1 MFDSLS
7 EKLGGIL
14 DRLTRRGALSEADVE
29 AALREVRRALLEA
42 DVALDVARAFT
53 DNIKKQAVGVEVMK
67 SVTPGQLVVKIVHDQ
82 LVATLGADSQGID
95 LAAAPPVAIMMVG
108 LQGSGKTTTTAK
120 LARRLTDRQKRK
132 VLMASLDVRRPAA
145 MEQLAVLGREAQI
158 DTLPVVAGQQP
169 PQIAKRALEAAR
181 LGGYDV
187 VLLDTAGRTT
197 LDDEMMNEAAE
208 VKRAANPH
216 EVLLVADALTG
227 QDAVN
232 LARAFDQ
239 RVGLTGI
246 VLTRVDGD
254 GRGGAALSMRAVTN
268 KPIKLIGTGE
278 KLDALEEF
286 DPARI
291 AGRILGMGDIVAL
304 VEKAAAN
311 IDAEKAMRAAEK
323 MRKGKFDL
331 ADLREQLQQMQ
342 AMGGMG
348 GLLGMMPGVAKMKAQ
363 IANAGLD
370 DKLVKRQMAIID
382 SMTPQ
387 ERRNPDILK
396 ASRKKRIAAGSGT
409 TPEYINKLLKMHR
422 GMADMM
428 KAMGGAK
435 RGPLAGLGQ
444 IMGFGSGGV
453 PTPEQMA
460 EIAKKMPGG
469 ALPPGMPGSSLPPT
483 MPKLPPNIPG
493 KFPDCPASAAESFL
507 DCRVCPVSE
516 KRSENV
522 SLIRHSGAPRS
533 GEPGIHTPQRCGLWI
548 PALARSA
555 RSAGMTVLRKG
566 KPEMSLVIRMA
577 RAGTKKRPVY
587 HIVVAD
593 SRITARRPLHRAA
606 RSFQSAAAEGQDRAA
621 QARSR
626 KGAGLD
632 EEGRAAVRPRHAL
645 PRCRRHRQARE
656 AQQPGKGDP
665 AQGTQGRGGRSAQGQ
680 GSRRRGRQDR
690 RDRQGCRR
698 QGRSGGELTLR

>member
-7 EKLGGIL
+7 EKLGRIL
-14 DRLTRRGALSEADVE
+14 DGLTRRGALSEADVD

-67 SVTPGQLVVKIVHDQ
+67 SVTPGQMVVKIVHDQ
-82 LVATLGADSQGID
+82 LIATLGADSQSID
-95 LAAAPPVAIMMVG
+95 LNAAPPVAIMMVG

-120 LARRLTDRQKRK
+120 VARRLADRQKKK

-145 MEQLAVLGREAQI
+145 MEQLAVLGRDAEI
-158 DTLPVVAGQQP
+158 DTLPVVEGQQP
-169 PQIAKRALEAAR
+169 PQIAQRAIQAAK
-181 LGGYDV
+181 LSGYDV

-197 LDDEMMNEAAE
+197 LDDEMMSEAAL
-208 VKRAANPH
+208 VKQAVNPH

-232 LARAFDQ
+232 LARAFDE

-331 ADLREQLQQMQ
+331 GDLREQLTQMQ

-348 GLLGMMPGVAKMKAQ
+348 GLLGMMPGVAKMKNQ
-363 IANAGLD
+363 IAAAGLD
-370 DKLVKRQMAIID
+370 DKLLKRQMAIID
-382 SMTPQ
+382 AMTPQ

-409 TPEYINKLLKMHR
+409 TPEAINKLLKMHR

-428 KAMGGAK
+428 KAMGSGK
-435 RGPLAGLGQ
+435 RSPLAGLGQ
-444 IMGFGSGGV
+444 MMGFGGGGM
-453 PTPEQMA
+453 PSPEQMA
-460 EIAKKMPGG
+460 ELAKKMPGG
-469 ALPPGMPGSSLPPT
+469 MPGGGLPPT
-483 MPKLPPNIPG
+483 MPTLPKGLPTNFPG
-493 KFPDCPASAAESFL
+493 L
-507 DCRVCPVSE
+507 
-516 KRSENV
+516 
-522 SLIRHSGAPRS
+522 
-533 GEPGIHTPQRCGLWI
+533 
-548 PALARSA
+548 
-555 RSAGMTVLRKG
+555 
-566 KPEMSLVIRMA
+566 
-577 RAGTKKRPVY
+577 
-587 HIVVAD
+587 
-593 SRITARRPLHRAA
+593 
-606 RSFQSAAAEGQDRAA
+606 
-621 QARSR
+621 
-626 KGAGLD
+626 
-632 EEGRAAVRPRHAL
+632 
-645 PRCRRHRQARE
+645 
-656 AQQPGKGDP
+656 
-665 AQGTQGRGGRSAQGQ
+665 
-680 GSRRRGRQDR
+680 
-690 RDRQGCRR
+690 
-698 QGRSGGELTLR
+698 

>member
-14 DRLTRRGALSEADVE
+14 DRLTRRGALSEADVD

-53 DNIKKQAVGVEVMK
+53 ERVKAQAIGVEVMK
-67 SVTPGQLVVKIVHDQ
+67 SVTPGQMVVKIVHDQ
-82 LVATLGADSQGID
+82 LVATLGADSQPID
-95 LAAAPPVAIMMVG
+95 LNAAPPVAIMMLG

-120 LARRLTDRQKRK
+120 IAKRLTDRQKKK

-145 MEQLAVLGREAQI
+145 MEQLAVLGRETQI
-158 DTLPVVAGQQP
+158 DTLPVVEGQQP

-187 VLLDTAGRTT
+187 VMLDTAGRTT
-197 LDDEMMNEAAE
+197 LDEEMMNEAAQ
-208 VKRAANPH
+208 VRGAINPH

-232 LARAFDQ
+232 LARAFDE

-278 KLDALEEF
+278 KLDALEDF

-311 IDAEKAMRAAEK
+311 IDAEKAMRTAEK
-323 MRKGKFDL
+323 MRKGRFDL
-331 ADLREQLQQMQ
+331 SDMREQLTQMT
-342 AMGGMG
+342 AMGGLS
-348 GLLGMMPGVAKMKAQ
+348 GLMSMMPGVAKIKNQ
-363 IANAGLD
+363 IANAGMD
-370 DKLVKRQMAIID
+370 DKVLKRQVAIID
-382 SMTPQ
+382 SMTPK

-409 TPEYINKLLKMHR
+409 TPEAINKLLKMHR

-428 KAMGGAK
+428 KAMGSGK
-435 RGPLAGLGQ
+435 RGPMAGIAQAMGLG
-444 IMGFGSGGV
+444 GGGLSGGM

-460 EIAKKMPGG
+460 ELAKKMPGG
-469 ALPPGMPGSSLPPT
+469 IGGSLPPT
-483 MPKLPPNIPG
+483 MPGLPPNFPGMPGLPGNLPGLGG
-493 KFPDCPASAAESFL
+493 KFPGL
-507 DCRVCPVSE
+507 
-516 KRSENV
+516 
-522 SLIRHSGAPRS
+522 
-533 GEPGIHTPQRCGLWI
+533 PGLP
-548 PALARSA
+548 
-555 RSAGMTVLRKG
+555 
-566 KPEMSLVIRMA
+566 
-577 RAGTKKRPVY
+577 
-587 HIVVAD
+587 
-593 SRITARRPLHRAA
+593 
-606 RSFQSAAAEGQDRAA
+606 
-621 QARSR
+621 
-626 KGAGLD
+626 GAG
-632 EEGRAAVRPRHAL
+632 
-645 PRCRRHRQARE
+645 
-656 AQQPGKGDP
+656 KKK
-665 AQGTQGRGGRSAQGQ
+665 
-680 GSRRRGRQDR
+680 
-690 RDRQGCRR
+690 
-698 QGRSGGELTLR
+698 

>member
-1 MFDSLS
+1 MFDTLS
-7 EKLGGIL
+7 ERLGGIL
-14 DRLTRRGALSEADVE
+14 DRLTRRGALSEADVD

-42 DVALDVARAFT
+42 DVALDVAQAFT
-53 DNIKKQAVGVEVMK
+53 DGVKKQAVGVEVMK
-67 SVTPGQLVVKIVHDQ
+67 SVTPGQMVVKIVHDQ
-82 LVATLGADSQGID
+82 LVATLGGDSQSSDQGID
-95 LAAAPPVAIMMVG
+95 LNAAPPVAIMMVG

-120 LARRLTDRQKRK
+120 VARRLTDRQKKK

-169 PQIAKRALEAAR
+169 PQIAKRALEAGR

-197 LDDEMMNEAAE
+197 LDEEMMNEAAE

-232 LARAFDQ
+232 LARAFDE

-286 DPARI
+286 DAGRI

-311 IDAEKAMRAAEK
+311 IDQEKAMRAAEK
-323 MRKGKFDL
+323 MRSGKFDL
-331 ADLREQLQQMQ
+331 ADMREQLQQMQ
-342 AMGGMG
+342 QMGGIG
-348 GLLGMMPGVAKMKAQ
+348 GLMGMLPGVAKMKNQ

-370 DKLVKRQMAIID
+370 ENVLKRQVAIID
-382 SMTPQ
+382 SMTPR
-387 ERRNPDILK
+387 ERRNPDLLK

-409 TPEYINKLLKMHR
+409 TPEAINKLLKMHR

-428 KAMGGAK
+428 KAMGKGK

-444 IMGFGSGGV
+444 IMGFGSGGM
-453 PTPEQMA
+453 PSPEQMA
-460 EIAKKMPGG
+460 EMAKKMPG
-469 ALPPGMPGSSLPPT
+469 APLPPGMPGSSLPPT
-483 MPKLPPNIPG
+483 MPKLPPNMPG
-493 KFPDCPASAAESFL
+493 KFPDLPGL
-507 DCRVCPVSE
+507 G
-516 KRSENV
+516 
-522 SLIRHSGAPRS
+522 SGKF
-533 GEPGIHTPQRCGLWI
+533 PGLPGL
-548 PALARSA
+548 PGL
-555 RSAGMTVLRKG
+555 G
-566 KPEMSLVIRMA
+566 K
-577 RAGTKKRPVY
+577 KK
-587 HIVVAD
+587 
-593 SRITARRPLHRAA
+593 
-606 RSFQSAAAEGQDRAA
+606 
-621 QARSR
+621 
-626 KGAGLD
+626 
-632 EEGRAAVRPRHAL
+632 
-645 PRCRRHRQARE
+645 
-656 AQQPGKGDP
+656 
-665 AQGTQGRGGRSAQGQ
+665 
-680 GSRRRGRQDR
+680 
-690 RDRQGCRR
+690 
-698 QGRSGGELTLR
+698 